1 MEGKIA
7 NDMGN
12 FYWKTK
18 DEEHVAGKR
27 ERERDGEIDGGDLEK
42 WVGCTLY

>member
-1 MEGKIA
+1 MTWTINIGEK
-7 NDMGN
+7 
-12 FYWKTK
+12 K
-18 DEEHVAGKR
+18 DEQHVARER